1 VATET
6 DAPRTRKL
14 PRIARRVA
22 LQTIVLT
29 VAVHFLLPQLSG
41 LTETGRALAESRW
54 WIPLVAIALEALSL
68 LAYAELLRTA
78 LVCARSDAPRSLLQ
92 RSVVAG
98 LALGRT
104 LPGGTTA
111 ALPVIVGNLKNA
123 GLDAAVTTASMAAS
137 GLLSSLVLA
146 LLLPVGAGLAF
157 ASGTTGGNLLGIGG
171 FACVVIALV
180 VGVRPLLRRPE
191 AIKSIIEKIVRA
203 VARGP
208 LRNRLD
214 PQRAGAAVE
223 RAVEGAGRLAHDR
236 RGLTVAAAWA
246 AANWLFDFGALVVL
260 ALTIGK
266 GTPLGALLLAYV
278 VGQLVAAV
286 PLTPGGIGVV
296 ETAMTG
302 VLVASGAPGAAAT
315 ATVLGWRLL
324 SFWLPVLVGLALIPT
339 LRGSSEPEVQAAGPN
354 P

>member
-1 VATET
+1 MAT
-6 DAPRTRKL
+6 DAEARSRRKL
-14 PRIARRVA
+14 PRFARRVSFQ
-22 LQTIVLT
+22 LIVLT
-29 VAVHFLLPQLSG
+29 IAVHFLLPQLSG
-41 LTETGRALAESRW
+41 LTDTGRALVHGEW
-54 WIPLVAIALEALSL
+54 WIPLVAIGLEAASL

-78 LVCARSDAPRSLLQ
+78 LVCARSEAPRGLLQ

-111 ALPVIVGNLKNA
+111 AIPIIVGNLRDA

-157 ASGTTGGNLLGIGG
+157 ASGTTGGNILGIAG
-171 FACVVIALV
+171 FACVVIAV
-180 VGVRPLLRRPE
+180 VVAVRPLLRRPE
-191 AIKSIIEKIVRA
+191 AAGAIVQRILTK

-208 LRNRLD
+208 LRNRID
-214 PQRAGAAVE
+214 PAGAAEAVE
-223 RAVEGAGRLAHDR
+223 RAVAGAGRLAHDHR
-236 RGLTVAAAWA
+236 ALAVAGAWA
-246 AANWLFDFGALVVL
+246 AGNWLFDFGALMLL
-260 ALTIGK
+260 AGTIGE
-266 GTPLGALLLAYV
+266 GTPLGPLLLAYV
-278 VGQLVAAV
+278 VAQLVAAV

-324 SFWLPVLVGLALIPT
+324 SFWLPILVGLALVPT
-339 LRGSSEPEVQAAGPN
+339 LRARKSSKR
-354 P
+354 

>member
-1 VATET
+1 MAT
-6 DAPRTRKL
+6 DAESRPKRRL
-14 PRIARRVA
+14 PRLARRVS
-22 LQTIVLT
+22 LQLIVLT

-41 LTETGRALAESRW
+41 LTDTGRALAQAHW
-54 WIPLVAIALEALSL
+54 WIPLVAIALEAASL
-68 LAYAELLRTA
+68 LSYAELLRTA
-78 LVCARSDAPRSLLQ
+78 LVCAHSEAPRGLLQ

-111 ALPVIVGNLKNA
+111 AIPIIVGNLRDA

-171 FACVVIALV
+171 FACVVVAVVIA
-180 VGVRPLLRRPE
+180 VRPLLRHPE
-191 AIKSIIEKIVRA
+191 RAGSIVEKLLQK

-208 LRNRLD
+208 LRNRID
-214 PQRAGAAVE
+214 PRAGAEAIQ
-223 RAVEGAGRLAHDR
+223 RAVAGAGRLAHDR
-236 RGLTVAAAWA
+236 KALTIAGAWA
-246 AANWLFDFGALVVL
+246 IGNWLFDFAALAVL
-260 ALTIGK
+260 ASTIGE
-266 GTPLGALLLAYV
+266 GTPLGPLLLAYV

-302 VLVASGAPGAAAT
+302 VLVAAGAPGAAAT

-324 SFWLPVLVGLALIPT
+324 SFWLPILVGLALVPT
-339 LRGSSEPEVQAAGPN
+339 LRARKAGMP
-354 P
+354 